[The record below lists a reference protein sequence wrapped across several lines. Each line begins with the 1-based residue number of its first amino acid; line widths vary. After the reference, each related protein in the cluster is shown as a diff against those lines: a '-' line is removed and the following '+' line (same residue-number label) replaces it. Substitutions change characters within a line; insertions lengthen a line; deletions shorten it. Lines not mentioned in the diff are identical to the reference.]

1 MNKYKINVSDN
12 KYYVVYSESR
22 ENAVKKLRDAYI
34 NKNSKITDYQPKE
47 VSHSR
52 LEAIPLQARQ
62 ELQNSKN
69 KEATLL
75 SIEGN
80 IEDIINAAEPSN
92 REALKQMGS
101 KITNDLRRQFRITDN
116 VDRNKIEQVIKSRQF
131 ELRRDGEKIQ
141 EYIYKGN
148 SEDKKNAFEEL
159 AKVLPANVGL
169 GLSGDVLSVSFRD
182 NTIKDDNISEFKKEL
197 AKWQDLYI
205 NKKLITSSEL
215 SEKAKELRQKY
226 NIKDEKLTSESILE
240 KAKSLGGQVKQ
251 NGATGVLGISITSP
265 QRSDEFADWLEKNN
279 IHYNSDGRQYYVEI
293 QDSDIKDSYYT
304 ESEKKNKQFVKNAIE
319 EMEGYINNWNF
330 LTAKQKRDIG
340 LSREQLKARVAE
352 LRQVKDSAIKDS
364 DGLDSL
370 RKLIQQEKPKTEKEL
385 RQVYNEWSAKEHHG
399 AKYEDEFR
407 KMCEEFEI
415 KDSAVNDSERYLIR
429 KNSGAGEVVYETNDL
444 QDAIEELRALGKSYY
459 IDDTQKD
466 ITIKYSQAIRDSERR
481 VYTFTYKTKDGFT
494 ERFECYAE
502 DGEDARN
509 QLQDWAVMHNEEP
522 IKVIKTD
529 MVYDSAIRDANKDVS
544 DIISYFNAWGYP
556 SRSELQQVVNYYHM
570 SKEDVKKVFGST
582 SKYSKAD
589 LDNLRCYD
597 SAIKDSNT
605 VKDSIMQ
612 EYEEFK
618 SRLGKEKAKSLDKF
632 LNTHNNISYSDI
644 LYKKAEYDKF
654 ENWYSKGM
662 KDNAINYNK
671 YKIVNYNNKWFYE
684 TKWGDGHTSLT
695 GPYTSREEAEAYF
708 HKHLPT
714 EKLDSAIKDDL
725 SKVENIGKFTLWQ
738 DEDTKEYYFDAT
750 ISRSGKKLHPLG
762 TKDINKAREKV
773 KKELEWITDSNIV
786 RDGYDYIGNAMVF
799 KSLPKIGEKAQ
810 KYGFGY
816 SNSVISKIE
825 KTYNKD
831 GYQFYRVYCMDEEDY
846 KNNHGTQY
854 YYSVAIK
861 DSNIV
866 RDYSIEDAEE
876 LPHITKEQW
885 NKIPNDYKTID
896 PSTGKKQAFAGSLGI
911 APGGTT
917 LLTEGKHFIIDAENK
932 EKNWTYVMFGTT
944 GEKKVENLTKAEA
957 EHLLKNNKLL
967 GYSGKIYETVRD
979 NDTNNTNKILDS
991 DIVVARSLDELISKI
1006 KSWDGETTTNYI
1018 LSPKSSGWY
1027 FDYFITMGHK
1037 YSYYAYIKKTAHGR
1051 HDNPNVDISKQNI
1064 DKTVTAKTAQELI
1077 DQVVIILK

>member
-1 MNKYKINVSDN
+1 MNKYKIKISDN

-22 ENAVKKLRDAYI
+22 ENAVKKLRDAQAKRI
-34 NKNSKITDYQPKE
+34 SDDIQSKIDAITNIVGKVMYGAFPRDHGGTFSYRVYPNEVSRTIALIKRAFPGIEIRKWSSDEIEIFKRSLNDSSISDYQPKE
-47 VSHSR
+47 ISHSR

-92 REALKQMGS
+92 REELKQRGS

-131 ELRRDGEKIQ
+131 ELRRDGDKIQ

-182 NTIKDDNISEFKKEL
+182 NTIKDDNNSEYKKEL

-240 KAKSLGGQVKQ
+240 KAKSLGGQAKQ
-251 NGATGVLGISITSP
+251 NGATGVLGISISSP

-293 QDSDIKDSYYT
+293 QDSAIKDGKYVINNMNELKRLFTNFPKGDVDISYGRSGFYYHIRPKADGKVNLGSAGYDGTFNTLKEALEWVVYNFRDLILNVNPDGSNRDSAIKDSYYT

-352 LRQVKDSAIKDS
+352 LRQVKDSAIKD
-364 DGLDSL
+364 
-370 RKLIQQEKPKTEKEL
+370 
-385 RQVYNEWSAKEHHG
+385 
-399 AKYEDEFR
+399 
-407 KMCEEFEI
+407 
-415 KDSAVNDSERYLIR
+415 
-429 KNSGAGEVVYETNDL
+429 
-444 QDAIEELRALGKSYY
+444 
-459 IDDTQKD
+459 
-466 ITIKYSQAIRDSERR
+466 
-481 VYTFTYKTKDGFT
+481 
-494 ERFECYAE
+494 
-502 DGEDARN
+502 
-509 QLQDWAVMHNEEP
+509 
-522 IKVIKTD
+522 
-529 MVYDSAIRDANKDVS
+529 
-544 DIISYFNAWGYP
+544 
-556 SRSELQQVVNYYHM
+556 
-570 SKEDVKKVFGST
+570 
-582 SKYSKAD
+582 
-589 LDNLRCYD
+589 
-597 SAIKDSNT
+597 
-605 VKDSIMQ
+605 
-612 EYEEFK
+612 
-618 SRLGKEKAKSLDKF
+618 
-632 LNTHNNISYSDI
+632 
-644 LYKKAEYDKF
+644 
-654 ENWYSKGM
+654 
-662 KDNAINYNK
+662 
-671 YKIVNYNNKWFYE
+671 
-684 TKWGDGHTSLT
+684 
-695 GPYTSREEAEAYF
+695 
-708 HKHLPT
+708 
-714 EKLDSAIKDDL
+714 DL

-762 TKDINKAREKV
+762 TNDINKAREKV
-773 KKELEWITDSNIV
+773 KKELEWITDSSIKDSYYNIGGYSSENDRMLQQDISKAKLYGLKTYV
-786 RDGYDYIGNAMVF
+786 EKVDGSYQLTVEGPKSKVLKIVKDYFAGDVSAIGDSSIKDAYNYIGNAMVF

-885 NKIPNDYKTID
+885 SKIPKDYKTTD
-896 PSTGKKQAFAGSLGI
+896 PATGKKQAFAGSLGI

-979 NDTNNTNKILDS
+979 NTNNTNKILDS

>member
-22 ENAVKKLRDAYI
+22 ENAVKKLRDAQAKRI
-34 NKNSKITDYQPKE
+34 SDDIQSKIDAITNIVGKVMYGAFPRDHGGTFSYRVYPNEVGRTIALIKRAFPGIEIKKWSSNEIEIFKRSLTDSSIFDYQPKE
-47 VSHSR
+47 ISHSR

-92 REALKQMGS
+92 REELKQRGS

-131 ELRRDGEKIQ
+131 ELRRDGDKIQ

-182 NTIKDDNISEFKKEL
+182 ENIRD
-197 AKWQDLYI
+197 A
-205 NKKLITSSEL
+205 
-215 SEKAKELRQKY
+215 
-226 NIKDEKLTSESILE
+226 KLTSESILE
-240 KAKSLGGQVKQ
+240 KAKSLGGQAKQ

-265 QRSDEFADWLEKNN
+265 QRSDEFANWLEKNN

-293 QDSDIKDSYYT
+293 QDSAIKDGKYVINNMNDLKRLFTNFPKGDVDISYGRSGFYYHIRPKADGKVNLGSAGYDGTFNTLKEALEWVVYNFRDLILNVNPDGSNRDSAIKDSYYT
-304 ESEKKNKQFVKNAIE
+304 DSNIVRDSIREGETYTNRNGVQIKILGINTDVTGKKYATYRIKNDTYNHPIE
-319 EMEGYINNWNF
+319 NVENM
-330 LTAKQKRDIG
+330 
-340 LSREQLKARVAE
+340 LKA
-352 LRQVKDSAIKDS
+352 
-364 DGLDSL
+364 
-370 RKLIQQEKPKTEKEL
+370 
-385 RQVYNEWSAKEHHG
+385 NH
-399 AKYEDEFR
+399 
-407 KMCEEFEI
+407 
-415 KDSAVNDSERYLIR
+415 
-429 KNSGAGEVVYETNDL
+429 
-444 QDAIEELRALGKSYY
+444 
-459 IDDTQKD
+459 
-466 ITIKYSQAIRDSERR
+466 
-481 VYTFTYKTKDGFT
+481 YT
-494 ERFECYAE
+494 
-502 DGEDARN
+502 
-509 QLQDWAVMHNEEP
+509 
-522 IKVIKTD
+522 
-529 MVYDSAIRDANKDVS
+529 
-544 DIISYFNAWGYP
+544 
-556 SRSELQQVVNYYHM
+556 
-570 SKEDVKKVFGST
+570 
-582 SKYSKAD
+582 
-589 LDNLRCYD
+589 
-597 SAIKDSNT
+597 KDSNI
-605 VKDSIMQ
+605 VEDSLYNVYDI
-612 EYEEFK
+612 EY
-618 SRLGKEKAKSLDKF
+618 
-632 LNTHNNISYSDI
+632 LNQNSVVEHWKTYANN
-644 LYKKAEYDKF
+644 E
-654 ENWYSKGM
+654 
-662 KDNAINYNK
+662 
-671 YKIVNYNNKWFYE
+671 
-684 TKWGDGHTSLT
+684 
-695 GPYTSREEAEAYF
+695 EEAIKNFESKFARMGLSKTSILNIVQTNKIEDSTDEDYTNSTYTNGNYTLKILNKVKPGEYGVNNAYNVEWNGNKQKLSAEGISMVIRHNKM
-708 HKHLPT
+708 HKIS
-714 EKLDSAIKDDL
+714 DSAIKDDL

-738 DEDTKEYYFDAT
+738 DEDTKDYYFDAT

-786 RDGYDYIGNAMVF
+786 RD
-799 KSLPKIGEKAQ
+799 S
-810 KYGFGY
+810 KY
-816 SNSVISKIE
+816 
-825 KTYNKD
+825 
-831 GYQFYRVYCMDEEDY
+831 
-846 KNNHGTQY
+846 
-854 YYSVAIK
+854 AILHPTRYEFLSTGGRSWVK
-861 DSNIV
+861 EDSNIIQKFNSEKEAIEFANKYTNLNCRIMKFNDSNTIKDANIIKRKIKGGIEYTLDSDGWV
-866 RDYSIEDAEE
+866 RAYKNGILVPESVFNVLSKHGSNGENQFVRYNSIEEYLKNTKLFDNSVFSEGT
-876 LPHITKEQW
+876 PHITKEQW
-885 NKIPNDYKTID
+885 NKIPKDYKTTD
-896 PSTGKKQAFAGSLGI
+896 PATGKKQAFAGSLGI

-979 NDTNNTNKILDS
+979 NTNNTNKILDS

>member
-1 MNKYKINVSDN
+1 MKKFKIKLNDKN
-12 KYYVVYSESR
+12 YYIYADSQEQ
-22 ENAVKKLRDAYI
+22 AVKKLRDATLAQQENRTIEKYLMAI
-34 NKNSKITDYQPKE
+34 DGLESETDYNSIKTRILNDQNLSPKSVRELLNSLEKQAKKRGIRDSSISDYQPKE
-47 VSHSR
+47 ISHSR

-92 REALKQMGS
+92 REELKQRGS

-240 KAKSLGGQVKQ
+240 KAKSLGGQAKQ

-293 QDSDIKDSYYT
+293 QDSSIKDSYYT

-340 LSREQLKARVAE
+340 ASREQLKARVAE
-352 LRQVKDSAIKDS
+352 LKQVKDSSIKD
-364 DGLDSL
+364 
-370 RKLIQQEKPKTEKEL
+370 
-385 RQVYNEWSAKEHHG
+385 A
-399 AKYEDEFR
+399 
-407 KMCEEFEI
+407 
-415 KDSAVNDSERYLIR
+415 
-429 KNSGAGEVVYETNDL
+429 
-444 QDAIEELRALGKSYY
+444 
-459 IDDTQKD
+459 
-466 ITIKYSQAIRDSERR
+466 
-481 VYTFTYKTKDGFT
+481 
-494 ERFECYAE
+494 
-502 DGEDARN
+502 
-509 QLQDWAVMHNEEP
+509 
-522 IKVIKTD
+522 
-529 MVYDSAIRDANKDVS
+529 
-544 DIISYFNAWGYP
+544 
-556 SRSELQQVVNYYHM
+556 
-570 SKEDVKKVFGST
+570 
-582 SKYSKAD
+582 
-589 LDNLRCYD
+589 
-597 SAIKDSNT
+597 
-605 VKDSIMQ
+605 
-612 EYEEFK
+612 
-618 SRLGKEKAKSLDKF
+618 
-632 LNTHNNISYSDI
+632 
-644 LYKKAEYDKF
+644 
-654 ENWYSKGM
+654 
-662 KDNAINYNK
+662 
-671 YKIVNYNNKWFYE
+671 
-684 TKWGDGHTSLT
+684 
-695 GPYTSREEAEAYF
+695 
-708 HKHLPT
+708 
-714 EKLDSAIKDDL
+714 
-725 SKVENIGKFTLWQ
+725 
-738 DEDTKEYYFDAT
+738 
-750 ISRSGKKLHPLG
+750 
-762 TKDINKAREKV
+762 
-773 KKELEWITDSNIV
+773 
-786 RDGYDYIGNAMVF
+786 YDYIGNAMVF

-825 KTYNKD
+825 KIYNKD

-866 RDYSIEDAEE
+866 RDSVIKDEMWGLVKDPKEEKYHYYLVTVLEHSEKWGDDEVSYYVKAENENEAKQKVKSKTSDKIIRVREGNHSEYLNFKRSGQVIDSSIEDGGFQEIGGYWRDLERKNPGISKIYEEFRKTPTFNNWDMKNSMDIIYSENMFNKFKQFYKQKTGKPIKDSAIKDAEE
-876 LPHITKEQW
+876 LPHISKEKW
-885 NKIPNDYKTID
+885 NKIPKDYKTTD
-896 PSTGKKQAFAGSLGI
+896 PATGKKQAFAGSLGI

-979 NDTNNTNKILDS
+979 NTNNTNKILDS

>member
-1 MNKYKINVSDN
+1 MNKYKIKVSDN

-22 ENAVKKLRDAYI
+22 ENAVKKLRDAQAKRI
-34 NKNSKITDYQPKE
+34 SDDIQSKIDAITNIVRKVMYGAFPRDHGGTFSYRVYPNEVGRTIALIKRAFPGIEIKKWSSNEIEIFKRSLNDSSISDYQPKE
-47 VSHSR
+47 ISHSR

-69 KEATLL
+69 KGETLL

-92 REALKQMGS
+92 REELKQRGS
-101 KITNDLRRQFRITDN
+101 KITNDLRRQFRITDD

-131 ELRRDGEKIQ
+131 ELRRDGDKIQ

-182 NTIKDDNISEFKKEL
+182 ENIRD
-197 AKWQDLYI
+197 A
-205 NKKLITSSEL
+205 
-215 SEKAKELRQKY
+215 
-226 NIKDEKLTSESILE
+226 KLTSESILE
-240 KAKSLGGQVKQ
+240 KAKSLGGQAKQ

-293 QDSDIKDSYYT
+293 QDCEIEDKLIQSGSEEAFKKNIATEIRAGKDPKQAVAIAYSVQRENDNTIKDSI
-304 ESEKKNKQFVKNAIE
+304 A
-319 EMEGYINNWNF
+319 
-330 LTAKQKRDIG
+330 
-340 LSREQLKARVAE
+340 
-352 LRQVKDSAIKDS
+352 
-364 DGLDSL
+364 
-370 RKLIQQEKPKTEKEL
+370 
-385 RQVYNEWSAKEHHG
+385 
-399 AKYEDEFR
+399 
-407 KMCEEFEI
+407 
-415 KDSAVNDSERYLIR
+415 
-429 KNSGAGEVVYETNDL
+429 
-444 QDAIEELRALGKSYY
+444 
-459 IDDTQKD
+459 
-466 ITIKYSQAIRDSERR
+466 
-481 VYTFTYKTKDGFT
+481 
-494 ERFECYAE
+494 
-502 DGEDARN
+502 
-509 QLQDWAVMHNEEP
+509 
-522 IKVIKTD
+522 
-529 MVYDSAIRDANKDVS
+529 
-544 DIISYFNAWGYP
+544 
-556 SRSELQQVVNYYHM
+556 
-570 SKEDVKKVFGST
+570 
-582 SKYSKAD
+582 
-589 LDNLRCYD
+589 
-597 SAIKDSNT
+597 
-605 VKDSIMQ
+605 
-612 EYEEFK
+612 
-618 SRLGKEKAKSLDKF
+618 
-632 LNTHNNISYSDI
+632 
-644 LYKKAEYDKF
+644 
-654 ENWYSKGM
+654 
-662 KDNAINYNK
+662 
-671 YKIVNYNNKWFYE
+671 
-684 TKWGDGHTSLT
+684 
-695 GPYTSREEAEAYF
+695 
-708 HKHLPT
+708 
-714 EKLDSAIKDDL
+714 
-725 SKVENIGKFTLWQ
+725 KVENIGKFTLWQ

-786 RDGYDYIGNAMVF
+786 RDGYDYIGNAMIF

-885 NKIPNDYKTID
+885 SKIPKDYKTTD

>member
-1 MNKYKINVSDN
+1 MNKYKIKVNDN
-12 KYYVVYSESR
+12 KYYVVYSESS
-22 ENAVKKLRDAYI
+22 ENAVKKLRDAQAKRI
-34 NKNSKITDYQPKE
+34 SDDIQSKIDAITNIVRKVMYGAFPRDHGGTFSYRVYPNEVGRTIALIKRAFPGIEIKKWSSNEIEIFKRSLTDSSIFDYQPKE
-47 VSHSR
+47 ISHSR

-92 REALKQMGS
+92 REELKQRGS

-131 ELRRDGEKIQ
+131 ELRRDGDKIQ

-240 KAKSLGGQVKQ
+240 KAKSLGGQAKQ
-251 NGATGVLGISITSP
+251 NGATGVLGISISSP
-265 QRSDEFADWLEKNN
+265 QRSDEFANWLEKNN

-293 QDSDIKDSYYT
+293 QDSAIKDGKYVINNMNDLKRLFTNFPKGDVDISYGRSGFYYHIRPKADGKVSLGSAGYDGTFNTLKEALEWVVYNFRDLILNVNPDGSNRDSAIKDSYYT

-352 LRQVKDSAIKDS
+352 LRQVK
-364 DGLDSL
+364 
-370 RKLIQQEKPKTEKEL
+370 
-385 RQVYNEWSAKEHHG
+385 
-399 AKYEDEFR
+399 
-407 KMCEEFEI
+407 
-415 KDSAVNDSERYLIR
+415 
-429 KNSGAGEVVYETNDL
+429 
-444 QDAIEELRALGKSYY
+444 
-459 IDDTQKD
+459 
-466 ITIKYSQAIRDSERR
+466 
-481 VYTFTYKTKDGFT
+481 
-494 ERFECYAE
+494 
-502 DGEDARN
+502 
-509 QLQDWAVMHNEEP
+509 
-522 IKVIKTD
+522 
-529 MVYDSAIRDANKDVS
+529 
-544 DIISYFNAWGYP
+544 
-556 SRSELQQVVNYYHM
+556 
-570 SKEDVKKVFGST
+570 
-582 SKYSKAD
+582 
-589 LDNLRCYD
+589 
-597 SAIKDSNT
+597 
-605 VKDSIMQ
+605 
-612 EYEEFK
+612 
-618 SRLGKEKAKSLDKF
+618 
-632 LNTHNNISYSDI
+632 
-644 LYKKAEYDKF
+644 
-654 ENWYSKGM
+654 
-662 KDNAINYNK
+662 
-671 YKIVNYNNKWFYE
+671 
-684 TKWGDGHTSLT
+684 
-695 GPYTSREEAEAYF
+695 
-708 HKHLPT
+708 
-714 EKLDSAIKDDL
+714 DSAIKDDL

-825 KTYNKD
+825 KIYNKD

-861 DSNIV
+861 DSKDINEARRIAKEQL
-866 RDYSIEDAEE
+866 DFIEDESIEDGGFQEIGGYWRDLERKNPGISKIYEEFRKTPTFNNWDMKNSMDIIYSENMFNKFKQFYKQKTGKPIKDSAIKDAEE
-876 LPHITKEQW
+876 LPHISKEKW
-885 NKIPNDYKTID
+885 NKIPNDYKTTD
-896 PSTGKKQAFAGSLGI
+896 PATGKKQAFAGSLGI

-979 NDTNNTNKILDS
+979 NTNNTNKILDS

-1037 YSYYAYIKKTAHGR
+1037 YSYYAYIKKTVHGR

>member
-1 MNKYKINVSDN
+1 MNKYKIKVSDN

-47 VSHSR
+47 ISHSR

-69 KEATLL
+69 KGATLL

-92 REALKQMGS
+92 REELKQMGS

-131 ELRRDGEKIQ
+131 ELRRDGDKIQ

-240 KAKSLGGQVKQ
+240 KAKSLGGQAKQ

-293 QDSDIKDSYYT
+293 QDCEIEDKLIQSGSEEAFKKNIATEIRAGKDPKQAAAIAYSVQRENDNTIKDSI
-304 ESEKKNKQFVKNAIE
+304 A
-319 EMEGYINNWNF
+319 
-330 LTAKQKRDIG
+330 
-340 LSREQLKARVAE
+340 
-352 LRQVKDSAIKDS
+352 
-364 DGLDSL
+364 
-370 RKLIQQEKPKTEKEL
+370 
-385 RQVYNEWSAKEHHG
+385 
-399 AKYEDEFR
+399 
-407 KMCEEFEI
+407 
-415 KDSAVNDSERYLIR
+415 
-429 KNSGAGEVVYETNDL
+429 
-444 QDAIEELRALGKSYY
+444 
-459 IDDTQKD
+459 
-466 ITIKYSQAIRDSERR
+466 
-481 VYTFTYKTKDGFT
+481 
-494 ERFECYAE
+494 
-502 DGEDARN
+502 
-509 QLQDWAVMHNEEP
+509 
-522 IKVIKTD
+522 
-529 MVYDSAIRDANKDVS
+529 
-544 DIISYFNAWGYP
+544 
-556 SRSELQQVVNYYHM
+556 
-570 SKEDVKKVFGST
+570 
-582 SKYSKAD
+582 
-589 LDNLRCYD
+589 
-597 SAIKDSNT
+597 
-605 VKDSIMQ
+605 
-612 EYEEFK
+612 
-618 SRLGKEKAKSLDKF
+618 
-632 LNTHNNISYSDI
+632 
-644 LYKKAEYDKF
+644 
-654 ENWYSKGM
+654 
-662 KDNAINYNK
+662 
-671 YKIVNYNNKWFYE
+671 
-684 TKWGDGHTSLT
+684 
-695 GPYTSREEAEAYF
+695 
-708 HKHLPT
+708 
-714 EKLDSAIKDDL
+714 
-725 SKVENIGKFTLWQ
+725 KVENIGKFTLWQ

-773 KKELEWITDSNIV
+773 KKELEWITDSAIEDSYYTESEKKDKQFVKNAIEEMEGYINNWNFLTARQK
-786 RDGYDYIGNAMVF
+786 RDIGSSREQLKARVAELKQVKDSSIKDAYDYIGNAMVF

-831 GYQFYRVYCMDEEDY
+831 GYQFYIVYCMDEEDY

-866 RDYSIEDAEE
+866 RDYSTEDAEE

-896 PSTGKKQAFAGSLGI
+896 PATGKKQAFAGSLGI

-917 LLTEGKHFIIDAENK
+917 LLTEGKHFIIDTGIEDSLYNIKDSIMQEYEEFKSRLGKEKAKSLDKYLNTHNNISYSDILYKKAEYDKFENWYSKGMKDNAINDNKYKIVNYNNKWFYETKWGDGHTSLTGPYTSREEAEAYFHKHLPTEKLDSAIKDSSDYTINYRNSYTGERNK
-932 EKNWTYVMFGTT
+932 ETIKANSAIEAIKRFADAVALRGLGTRNIDIISISPNDGYVRLYGSLQALLASKEFRDCNTVVNDSEPKNWTYVMFGTT

-979 NDTNNTNKILDS
+979 NTNNTNKILDS

>member
-1 MNKYKINVSDN
+1 MNKYKIKVSDN

-22 ENAVKKLRDAYI
+22 ENAVKKLRDATLAQQENRTIEKYLMAI
-34 NKNSKITDYQPKE
+34 DGLESETEYNSIKTRILNDQNLSPKSVRELLNSLEKQAKKRGIRDSSISDYQPKE
-47 VSHSR
+47 ISHSR

-69 KEATLL
+69 KGETLL

-80 IEDIINAAEPSN
+80 IEDIINATEPSN
-92 REALKQMGS
+92 REELKQRGS

-131 ELRRDGEKIQ
+131 ELRRDGDKIQ

-205 NKKLITSSEL
+205 NKKLITSAEL

-226 NIKDEKLTSESILE
+226 NIKDAKLTSKHIIE
-240 KAKSLGGQVKQ
+240 KAKSLGGQAKQ
-251 NGATGVLGISITSP
+251 NGATGVLGIIIASP
-265 QRSDEFADWLEKNN
+265 QRSDEFANWLEKNN

-293 QDSDIKDSYYT
+293 QDCEIEDKLIQSGSEEALQKNIATEIEAGKDPKQAAAIAYSVQRENDNTIKDSI
-304 ESEKKNKQFVKNAIE
+304 A
-319 EMEGYINNWNF
+319 
-330 LTAKQKRDIG
+330 
-340 LSREQLKARVAE
+340 
-352 LRQVKDSAIKDS
+352 
-364 DGLDSL
+364 
-370 RKLIQQEKPKTEKEL
+370 
-385 RQVYNEWSAKEHHG
+385 
-399 AKYEDEFR
+399 
-407 KMCEEFEI
+407 
-415 KDSAVNDSERYLIR
+415 
-429 KNSGAGEVVYETNDL
+429 
-444 QDAIEELRALGKSYY
+444 
-459 IDDTQKD
+459 
-466 ITIKYSQAIRDSERR
+466 
-481 VYTFTYKTKDGFT
+481 
-494 ERFECYAE
+494 
-502 DGEDARN
+502 
-509 QLQDWAVMHNEEP
+509 
-522 IKVIKTD
+522 
-529 MVYDSAIRDANKDVS
+529 
-544 DIISYFNAWGYP
+544 
-556 SRSELQQVVNYYHM
+556 
-570 SKEDVKKVFGST
+570 
-582 SKYSKAD
+582 
-589 LDNLRCYD
+589 
-597 SAIKDSNT
+597 
-605 VKDSIMQ
+605 
-612 EYEEFK
+612 
-618 SRLGKEKAKSLDKF
+618 
-632 LNTHNNISYSDI
+632 
-644 LYKKAEYDKF
+644 
-654 ENWYSKGM
+654 
-662 KDNAINYNK
+662 
-671 YKIVNYNNKWFYE
+671 
-684 TKWGDGHTSLT
+684 
-695 GPYTSREEAEAYF
+695 
-708 HKHLPT
+708 
-714 EKLDSAIKDDL
+714 
-725 SKVENIGKFTLWQ
+725 KVENIGKFTLWQ

-786 RDGYDYIGNAMVF
+786 RDGYDYIGNVMVF
-799 KSLPKIGEKAQ
+799 KSLPRIGEKAQ

-876 LPHITKEQW
+876 LPHIAKEQW
-885 NKIPNDYKTID
+885 NKIPKDYKTTD
-896 PSTGKKQAFAGSLGI
+896 PSTGNKQAFAGSLGI

-979 NDTNNTNKILDS
+979 NTNNTNKILDS

-1064 DKTVTAKTAQELI
+1064 DKIVTAKTAQELI

>member
-1 MNKYKINVSDN
+1 MKKFKVTYKGKNYKVT
-12 KYYVVYSESR
+12 
-22 ENAVKKLRDAYI
+22 ARD
-34 NKNSKITDYQPKE
+34 
-47 VSHSR
+47 
-52 LEAIPLQARQ
+52 
-62 ELQNSKN
+62 
-69 KEATLL
+69 
-75 SIEGN
+75 SIEAV
-80 IEDIINAAEPSN
+80 AAIMRVN
-92 REALKQMGS
+92 Y
-101 KITNDLRRQFRITDN
+101 
-116 VDRNKIEQVIKSRQF
+116 DRNKIEQVIKSRQF
-131 ELRRDGEKIQ
+131 ELRRDGDKIQ

-159 AKVLPANVGL
+159 SKVLPANVGL

-240 KAKSLGGQVKQ
+240 KAKSLGGQAKQ

-293 QDSDIKDSYYT
+293 QDSAIKDSYYT

-352 LRQVKDSAIKDS
+352 LRQVK
-364 DGLDSL
+364 
-370 RKLIQQEKPKTEKEL
+370 
-385 RQVYNEWSAKEHHG
+385 
-399 AKYEDEFR
+399 
-407 KMCEEFEI
+407 
-415 KDSAVNDSERYLIR
+415 
-429 KNSGAGEVVYETNDL
+429 
-444 QDAIEELRALGKSYY
+444 
-459 IDDTQKD
+459 
-466 ITIKYSQAIRDSERR
+466 
-481 VYTFTYKTKDGFT
+481 
-494 ERFECYAE
+494 
-502 DGEDARN
+502 
-509 QLQDWAVMHNEEP
+509 
-522 IKVIKTD
+522 
-529 MVYDSAIRDANKDVS
+529 
-544 DIISYFNAWGYP
+544 
-556 SRSELQQVVNYYHM
+556 
-570 SKEDVKKVFGST
+570 
-582 SKYSKAD
+582 
-589 LDNLRCYD
+589 
-597 SAIKDSNT
+597 
-605 VKDSIMQ
+605 
-612 EYEEFK
+612 
-618 SRLGKEKAKSLDKF
+618 
-632 LNTHNNISYSDI
+632 
-644 LYKKAEYDKF
+644 
-654 ENWYSKGM
+654 
-662 KDNAINYNK
+662 
-671 YKIVNYNNKWFYE
+671 
-684 TKWGDGHTSLT
+684 
-695 GPYTSREEAEAYF
+695 
-708 HKHLPT
+708 
-714 EKLDSAIKDDL
+714 DSAIKDDL

-825 KTYNKD
+825 KIYNKD

-861 DSNIV
+861 DSKDINEARRIAKEQL
-866 RDYSIEDAEE
+866 DFIEDESIEDGGFQEIGGYWRDLERKNPGISKIYEEFRKTPTFNNWDMKNSMDIIYSENMFNKFKQFYKQKTGKPIKDSAIKDAEE
-876 LPHITKEQW
+876 LPHISKEKW
-885 NKIPNDYKTID
+885 NKIPNDYKTTD
-896 PSTGKKQAFAGSLGI
+896 PATGKKQAFAGSLGI

-944 GEKKVENLTKAEA
+944 EEKKVENLTKAEA

-979 NDTNNTNKILDS
+979 NTNNTNKILDS

>member
-1 MNKYKINVSDN
+1 MRKFKIKAIDKS
-12 KYYVVYSESR
+12 YYVVYSENI
-22 ENAVKKLRDAYI
+22 ENAVKKLRDATLAQQEKNTIGKYI
-34 NKNSKITDYQPKE
+34 MYIDNLESETDYNSIKIRISNDQNLSPKSARELLNSLEKQAKKRGIKDSNISDYQPKE
-47 VSHSR
+47 ISHSR

-69 KEATLL
+69 KGATLL

-92 REALKQMGS
+92 REELKQMGS
-101 KITNDLRRQFRITDN
+101 KITNDLRKQFKITDN
-116 VDRNKIEQVIKSRQF
+116 E
-131 ELRRDGEKIQ
+131 
-141 EYIYKGN
+141 
-148 SEDKKNAFEEL
+148 
-159 AKVLPANVGL
+159 
-169 GLSGDVLSVSFRD
+169 
-182 NTIKDDNISEFKKEL
+182 IKDDNNSEYRKEL

-240 KAKSLGGQVKQ
+240 KAKSLGGQAKQ

-293 QDSDIKDSYYT
+293 QDC
-304 ESEKKNKQFVKNAIE
+304 EIE
-319 EMEGYINNWNF
+319 
-330 LTAKQKRDIG
+330 D
-340 LSREQLKARVAE
+340 
-352 LRQVKDSAIKDS
+352 
-364 DGLDSL
+364 
-370 RKLIQQEKPKTEKEL
+370 KLIQSGSEEAFKKNIATEIRAGKDPKQAAAIAYSVQRENDMSATDFSYVIPGKRVPEHNVYYNKVTPDEL
-385 RQVYNEWSAKEHHG
+385 KTW
-399 AKYEDEFR
+399 FR
-407 KMCEEFEI
+407 KVMSEGNDTDVVNVLIGKLSELK
-415 KDSAVNDSERYLIR
+415 KDYQADINNSNLNKEDTKRHYGEYKKIVNSYRNSQISKEYKNAV
-429 KNSGAGEVVYETNDL
+429 
-444 QDAIEELRALGKSYY
+444 
-459 IDDTQKD
+459 DDFIATV
-466 ITIKYSQAIRDSERR
+466 RDS
-481 VYTFTYKTKDGFT
+481 V
-494 ERFECYAE
+494 
-502 DGEDARN
+502 
-509 QLQDWAVMHNEEP
+509 
-522 IKVIKTD
+522 
-529 MVYDSAIRDANKDVS
+529 
-544 DIISYFNAWGYP
+544 
-556 SRSELQQVVNYYHM
+556 
-570 SKEDVKKVFGST
+570 
-582 SKYSKAD
+582 
-589 LDNLRCYD
+589 
-597 SAIKDSNT
+597 
-605 VKDSIMQ
+605 VKDSI
-612 EYEEFK
+612 
-618 SRLGKEKAKSLDKF
+618 
-632 LNTHNNISYSDI
+632 
-644 LYKKAEYDKF
+644 
-654 ENWYSKGM
+654 
-662 KDNAINYNK
+662 
-671 YKIVNYNNKWFYE
+671 
-684 TKWGDGHTSLT
+684 
-695 GPYTSREEAEAYF
+695 
-708 HKHLPT
+708 
-714 EKLDSAIKDDL
+714 

-750 ISRSGKKLHPLG
+750 ISRSGKKLHRLN
-762 TKDINKAREKV
+762 TTDINKAREKV
-773 KKELEWITDSNIV
+773 KKELVWITDSAIEDSYYTESEKKDKQFVKNAIEEMEGYINNWNFLTARQK
-786 RDGYDYIGNAMVF
+786 RDIGSSREQLKARVAELKQVKDSSIKDAYDYIGNAMVF

-885 NKIPNDYKTID
+885 NKIPKDYKTTD
-896 PSTGKKQAFAGSLGI
+896 PATGKKQAFAGSLGI

-917 LLTEGKHFIIDAENK
+917 LLTEGKHFVIDAENK

-957 EHLLKNNKLL
+957 EHLLNNNKLL

-1077 DQVVIILK
+1077 DQVVRILK